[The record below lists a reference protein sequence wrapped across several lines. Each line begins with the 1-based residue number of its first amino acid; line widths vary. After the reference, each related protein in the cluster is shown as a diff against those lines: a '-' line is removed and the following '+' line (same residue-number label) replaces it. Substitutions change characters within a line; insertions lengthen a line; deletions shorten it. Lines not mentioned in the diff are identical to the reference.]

1 MGEVDIDLLP
11 SGEFNYGVEAAASN
25 LSTNTT
31 LHGANGTTQL
41 KQVIL
46 QGHNTTVG
54 VTYDIYW
61 DDLSASPIAF
71 DLTANTLPVE
81 HLDTISFCDG
91 TTLNF
96 GLTGTNTDTYVLM
109 FNGNSINTGT
119 IGNVLPNIMASNS
132 TTGNYE
138 LIVTNSNGCSLNLKF
153 HLKVNPLPIA
163 TPTTTIQACSE
174 VPYAFDLDNYITNN
188 GSGLGQV
195 TYSYTVVKVPNLPLL
210 DPDPAG
216 GPFTSLNGAI
226 SNTVTNFGT
235 SAITVRYTVTP
246 TSANGCVGT
255 PFIVNV
261 VINPNPQVDIIPNG
275 SSNLCEGD
283 SRIISGTVV
292 PNATYTYLWSIIT
305 DPASMGNSTL
315 TNPTS
320 ISPTLQVATSITPGP
335 LTVEFTATNTA
346 TGCSATETFTFTVFD
361 MPDITVVAPAVI
373 TACEMPAESEF
384 GTFNLMS
391 AVVTLTGGTPTF
403 HISAS
408 DAQNGIGA
416 INNPT
421 MFSEQINK
429 RFGYAQ
435 HLVFVMM

>member
-1 MGEVDIDLLP
+1 M
-11 SGEFNYGVEAAASN
+11 
-25 LSTNTT
+25 
-31 LHGANGTTQL
+31 
-41 KQVIL
+41 
-46 QGHNTTVG
+46 
-54 VTYDIYW
+54 
-61 DDLSASPIAF
+61 
-71 DLTANTLPVE
+71 
-81 HLDTISFCDG
+81 
-91 TTLNF
+91 
-96 GLTGTNTDTYVLM
+96 
-109 FNGNSINTGT
+109 
-119 IGNVLPNIMASNS
+119 
-132 TTGNYE
+132 
-138 LIVTNSNGCSLNLKF
+138 
-153 HLKVNPLPIA
+153 
-163 TPTTTIQACSE
+163 
-174 VPYAFDLDNYITNN
+174 
-188 GSGLGQV
+188 
-195 TYSYTVVKVPNLPLL
+195 

-216 GPFTSLNGAI
+216 GPFTSLNGAS

-246 TSANGCVGT
+246 TSADGCVGT

-320 ISPTLQVATSITPGP
+320 ISPTLQVATSITLGP
-335 LTVEFTATNTA
+335 LTVEFTATNIA

-361 MPDITVVAPAVI
+361 MPDITVVVPAVI

-384 GTFNLMS
+384 GTFNLTT
-391 AVVTLTGGTPTF
+391 AVVSFTGGTPTF

-421 MFSEQINK
+421 MFFGTDQQTIWVRTASGICYDVASFMLDVLDAPLVDLTISDNTLCQNQGLADLISLPPGGVFGGTAASAVTGTFFDPSVLTPGQHTLSYTITGINGCPNTDIITVDIFAPPTVTLSASPAPICTDGGLVSLIGMP
-429 RFGYAQ
+429 FGGAYSGTAVSGNTFNPLTSGPGTFLLTYTYTDGNGCVGSSNTSVTVIAKPLADDPAGC
-435 HLVFVMM
+435 HCL